1 MAQLNS
7 TKPKYPAKSY
17 RNYLY
22 FINDAAAEYYT
33 NFSPGGAPSWNGKP
47 PSPLGEGAC
56 SVMWGNAMI
65 IFGGLKSNT
74 TTQMYDFSA
83 KTWKILA
90 PMALA
95 HFFFG
100 CVLMPTR
107 DKVLVVSTIPGGDER
122 RSDIY
127 DIAKNVWN
135 LTGSTVNAR
144 GGTSLVTLG
153 QIVFA
158 IGGNSAP
165 SPTNLSATVEEYD
178 TAMGTWSLV
187 NATLITA
194 RMNFGVLSLPA
205 ALFSHLPQGCKG
217 VQ

>member
-1 MAQLNS
+1 MSVDHVMACSGYDTNTLLNNQKCWRYRILYDYWGFMAQLNS

-127 DIAKNVWN
+127 DIGTNTWSI
-135 LTGSTVNAR
+135 TGSTVNAR
-144 GGTSLVTLG
+144 AGTSLV
-153 QIVFA
+153 
-158 IGGNSAP
+158 
-165 SPTNLSATVEEYD
+165 
-178 TAMGTWSLV
+178 
-187 NATLITA
+187 
-194 RMNFGVLSLPA
+194 
-205 ALFSHLPQGCKG
+205 AL
-217 VQ
+217 